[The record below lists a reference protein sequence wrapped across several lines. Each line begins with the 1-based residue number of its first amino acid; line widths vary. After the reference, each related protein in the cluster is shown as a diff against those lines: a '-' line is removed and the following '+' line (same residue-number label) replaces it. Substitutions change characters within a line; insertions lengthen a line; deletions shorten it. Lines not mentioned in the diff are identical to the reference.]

1 MTLSV
6 TVRVMEESD
15 LEFAMDLANQEYW
28 DYDLTDVTRL
38 HDLFPEGCFVAE
50 KDGIRAGW
58 VVACTYGSLAWISS
72 LVVRNNLRGQGI
84 GAALVKHL
92 GEYARKLGIRTIG
105 LYSYGKSAGFYESIG
120 FKHDCIFEHLEGSSP
135 KTCDGSS
142 VRQVSDVGE
151 IAELDRKYFRA
162 DRKSLLSFLHEEY
175 PHLLLSSQDTGFTGY
190 IAGKDFSDG
199 SAEIGPWVCE
209 ATQSLLP
216 EHLFASELSRLKS
229 SRIRLTIPAENLGA
243 QRIVKKYCFQVE
255 QRVSRMFLGRA
266 EDLPRI
272 DGIHAAA
279 GLDVG

>member
-1 MTLSV
+1 LSV
-6 TVRVMEESD
+6 TVRVMGESD
-15 LEFAMDLANQEYW
+15 LQFAVDLANQEHW
-28 DYDLTDVTRL
+28 DYDMTDVARL
-38 HDLFPEGCFVAE
+38 HHLFPKGCFVAE
-50 KDGIRAGW
+50 HDGIRAGW

-72 LVVRNNLRGQGI
+72 LVVRANLRGQAI

-92 GEYARKLGIRTIG
+92 VEYARKLGIRTVG
-105 LYSYGKSAGFYESIG
+105 LYSYGKSVGFYEKIG
-120 FKHDCIFEHLEGSSP
+120 FKPDSVFEHLEGSSP
-135 KTCDGSS
+135 KTYYGPFIQ
-142 VRQVSDVGE
+142 QVSDIGK

-162 DRKSLLSFLHEEY
+162 NREPLLRLLHEEY
-175 PHLLLSSQDTGFTGY
+175 PHLLLSLQDTGFAGY
-190 IAGKDFSDG
+190 IAGKSFSDG

-209 ATQSLLP
+209 AAQPLSS

-229 SRIRLTIPAENLGA
+229 SRIRLTIPSENLEA
-243 QRIVKKYCFQVE
+243 QRIVKKYGFQVE